1 LNLRRR
7 NWDLPAREF
16 ARRETFARCER
27 VLAEIDRISRN
38 AGEDEVHDLRVS
50 IRRFSQAVRIF
61 EPLLPK
67 RARKIVGRVRTL
79 LAAAGEVRDLD
90 VGIERL
96 LKLGVPG
103 QDPLIVSMHESRR
116 RLSLQLLGEV
126 FKLRADAPEQSWPAV
141 FLAEPA
147 PEAAQP

>member
-1 LNLRRR
+1 MTDRRR

-16 ARRETFARCER
+16 ARRETLARLER
-27 VLAEIDRISRN
+27 VLEEMERISRS

-67 RARKIVGRVRTL
+67 RSKKIVNRVRRL
-79 LAAAGEVRDLD
+79 LTAAGSVRDLD

-96 LKLGVPG
+96 RKLGVP
-103 QDPLIVSMHESRR
+103 DEEPLLLSMHETRR
-116 RLSLQLLGEV
+116 RESLELLGEV
-126 FKLRADAPEQSWPAV
+126 YGLRASAPELSWPPV
-141 FLAEPA
+141 LGQESA
-147 PEAAQP
+147 PEVSPQ

>member
-1 LNLRRR
+1 MTVRKR

-16 ARRETFARCER
+16 ARRETLARCER
-27 VLAEIDRISRN
+27 VLAEIGRISQN

-67 RARKIVGRVRTL
+67 RARKVARRTRVL

-96 LKLGVPG
+96 LKLGVPER
-103 QDPLIVSMHESRR
+103 DPLLLSMHESRR

-126 FKLRADAPEQSWPAV
+126 FSLRAEAPEHSWPAV
-141 FLAEPA
+141 FLPEPP
-147 PEAAQP
+147 PEGAKP

>member
-1 LNLRRR
+1 MTDRRR
-7 NWDLPAREF
+7 NWELPAREF
-16 ARRETFARCER
+16 ARRETLARCER

-61 EPLLPK
+61 DPLLPK
-67 RARKIVGRVRTL
+67 RARKIVKRARTL
-79 LAAAGEVRDLD
+79 LTAAGEVRDLD

-96 LKLGVPG
+96 LKLGVPE
-103 QDPLIVSMHESRR
+103 QDPLLLSMHESRR

-126 FKLRADAPEQSWPAV
+126 FNLRAAAPEQSWPAV
-141 FLAEPA
+141 FLPETA
-147 PEAAQP
+147 PEVAQP

>member
-1 LNLRRR
+1 MTDRRR
-7 NWDLPAREF
+7 TWELPAREF

-38 AGEDEVHDLRVS
+38 AGVDEVHDLRVS
-50 IRRFSQAVRIF
+50 IRRFTQAVRIF
-61 EPLLPK
+61 DPLLPK
-67 RARKIVGRVRTL
+67 RARKIVKRVRTL

-96 LKLGVPG
+96 LKLGVPE
-103 QDPLIVSMHESRR
+103 QDPLLLSMHESRR

-126 FKLRADAPEQSWPAV
+126 FNLRAAAPEQSWPAV
-141 FLAEPA
+141 LLSETA

>member
-1 LNLRRR
+1 MTDRRR
-7 NWDLPAREF
+7 NWELPTREF

-50 IRRFSQAVRIF
+50 IRRFTQAVRIF

-67 RARKIVGRVRTL
+67 RTKKIVKRVRML

-96 LKLGVPG
+96 LKLGVPE
-103 QDPLIVSMHESRR
+103 QDPLLLSMHETRR

-126 FKLRADAPEQSWPAV
+126 FKLRAGAPEQSWPAV
-141 FLAEPA
+141 FLPETA
-147 PEAAQP
+147 PEVAQP

>member
-1 LNLRRR
+1 MTDRGR
-7 NWDLPAREF
+7 NWELPAREF
-16 ARRETFARCER
+16 ARRETLARCER
-27 VLAEIDRISRN
+27 VLSEIDRISRN

-67 RARKIVGRVRTL
+67 RARKIVKRARIL
-79 LAAAGEVRDLD
+79 LTAAGEVRDLD
-90 VGIERL
+90 VGVERL
-96 LKLGVPG
+96 LKLGVPE

-116 RLSLQLLGEV
+116 RLSLQMLGEV

-141 FLAEPA
+141 FLHDPA
-147 PEAAQP
+147 PEVPQQ